1 MKQLEDYMA
10 QYPKVRIIRAP
21 KREGLIRA
29 RLMGAAHATAPV
41 LTFLDSHCEC
51 TTGQAARS
59 FCGRGG
65 GRWGGREGG
74 RVVINWEREGKNVFF
89 PPLSLFI

>member
-59 FCGRGG
+59 CYGGRGRWE
-65 GRWGGREGG
+65 GRREGG
-74 RVVINWEREGKNVFF
+74 
-89 PPLSLFI
+89 